1 MTSGDADDPIW
12 LGLSGAALAFGFA
25 TIVGLITEIVSG
37 SIFQSLVLALLSSV
51 AALLFEAK
59 VTEHR
64 LPDGVRELA
73 EGIARSPQLRRPLAS
88 ILDSFASARRDQVA
102 APVLEKAEADLAA
115 MAQQWKLLPANRLE
129 TPFNDNRIRVAQ
141 TRRAVREILAVACDD
156 IDLRYWSE
164 ETSESYWG
172 AQLDFQ
178 RRRGGKVRRIFAF
191 RELTPQI
198 SAAMGRHHDHGVDVW
213 AVNSGELARAGLDV
227 VNLVV
232 WDAACASETKIVTRS
247 AGTAGPTDTIYHFA
261 GSDIRRLTDYWH
273 AVRVHARPF
282 APPGPPPALPPGPG

>member
-1 MTSGDADDPIW
+1 MSRWDADDPLW

-25 TIVGLITEIVSG
+25 TIVGLITEMVSG
-37 SIFQSLVLALLSSV
+37 SIFQSLVLGLLSSI

-73 EGIARSPQLRRPLAS
+73 EAIVRNPQLRRPLGS
-88 ILDSFASARRDQVA
+88 ILDSFAAARRDQVA
-102 APVLEKAEADLAA
+102 VPVLEKAEADLTAV
-115 MAQQWKLLPANRLE
+115 AQQWKLLPANLLE
-129 TPFNDNRIRVAQ
+129 TPFNDNRIRIAQ
-141 TRRAVREILAVACDD
+141 TRRATREILAVACDD

-164 ETSESYWG
+164 ETSETYWT
-172 AQLDFQ
+172 AQLDFL
-178 RRRGGKVRRIFAF
+178 RRRGGKIRRIFVF

-198 SAAMGRHHDHGVDVW
+198 AGTMARHHEHGVDVW
-213 AVNSGELARAGLDV
+213 AVDSAEIAAAGLDV

-232 WDAACASETKIVTRS
+232 WDLACASETKIVTRPAGHAGP
-247 AGTAGPTDTIYHFA
+247 AGTMYHFA
-261 GSDIRRLTDYWH
+261 GIDIQRLTDYWH

-282 APPGPPPALPPGPG
+282 TPPVARDRAQAT